1 MPNVDLTVSAN
12 IAGLR
17 KELEKIPGITAEQ
30 ARQMTAELNA
40 SFKASERAAREAAEA
55 GRRSMEQIGTSA
67 DDAATS
73 VDRLSANAAASSQNF
88 GVMGSSAAKVAGAL
102 DLVVPG
108 LGNVARGAADVADV
122 FEVAALG
129 GASVL
134 NILGPIAVAATAA
147 AGAYQMLASSLAEVE
162 ERNLAA
168 AESARIMQDATNQ
181 IRITQEDLDIEYQ
194 HAAGNLTDLDVAQM
208 KATKTIKEQYRATR
222 EILEARRATAAET
235 VRTTDG
241 EWRLVDVHQRAQA
254 ELDKTT
260 RELAALDERQDAHI
274 EKSHE
279 TLRLREENNN
289 SHRRATRVTREHTKA
304 VAEQNDEFERAKEE
318 LAALVQRVEQYQTNM
333 AELTDISS
341 YFLSEEEKLTTE
353 YAKRRGEIE
362 QLTAATMELATTEEA
377 RQEAAIQGSI
387 ALAAAEKQY
396 NDELQKIR
404 DEQEEARLQEIAAED
419 EKLKALQ
426 ESYRAR
432 MDAEEEMRR
441 AQAQAAAS
449 AVGDIVSTVT
459 DSIEQSA
466 DRAATVLS
474 DLEGE
479 LASNRDSMTEAE
491 KADLKERIAMQR
503 QQAQRQFEIA
513 KTGRLAEAAIAT
525 AASVAN
531 ALATPPAPNLLLA
544 GLATATGAAQ
554 LAAIAA
560 VQPSFHSGGMVPD
573 ETQARLLTGE
583 AVLSRTGRNMIGDDQ
598 INRANAG
605 MSGGSRPM
613 VVVQQYRHRV
623 YNDFIRDNLRI
634 GGNLA
639 DAIRGTRTVGMREAL

>member
-1 MPNVDLTVSAN
+1 
-12 IAGLR
+12 
-17 KELEKIPGITAEQ
+17 
-30 ARQMTAELNA
+30 
-40 SFKASERAAREAAEA
+40 
-55 GRRSMEQIGTSA
+55 
-67 DDAATS
+67 
-73 VDRLSANAAASSQNF
+73 
-88 GVMGSSAAKVAGAL
+88 MGSSAAKVAGAL

-162 ERNLAA
+162 QRNLAA

-194 HAAGNLTDLDVAQM
+194 HAAGNLTDLDVAQI

-222 EILEARRATAAET
+222 ELLEARRASAEET
-235 VRTTDG
+235 VRTT
-241 EWRLVDVHQRAQA
+241 EWDYRLVDVHQRAQI

-274 EKSHE
+274 AKAHE

-583 AVLSRTGRNMIGDDQ
+583 AVLSRTGRSMIGDDQ